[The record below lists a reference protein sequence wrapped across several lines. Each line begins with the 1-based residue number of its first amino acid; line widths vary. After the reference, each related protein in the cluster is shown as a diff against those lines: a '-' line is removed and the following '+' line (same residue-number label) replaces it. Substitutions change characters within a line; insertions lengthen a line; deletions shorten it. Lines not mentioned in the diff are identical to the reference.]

1 MRSLHRG
8 RQSAGVVTRSGQKLT
23 QTMQDTQRVSRQR
36 QGIADDFGQGGQGA
50 WGTVMD
56 RGADGG

>member
-1 MRSLHRG
+1 
-8 RQSAGVVTRSGQKLT
+8 
-23 QTMQDTQRVSRQR
+23 MQDTQRVSRQR